1 MNTPLER
8 NKMGVIIIDKAKSN
22 DGKID
27 IPLVDDRFILDD
39 FSYVVDIGF
48 KDLPQ
53 AVNAE
58 DYVLRRYAD
67 ALQQAKDSVDSTIT
81 NLDTV
86 EKTASEEFYSDLNN
100 IINENENSMTGVKS
114 RLNQLQ
120 EDLVIKDEI
129 ILSKDEQITSQF
141 LEIDLKNQEIARKDA
156 EIEQLRGSVQSIAA
170 ATTQSLQKIEDLSM
184 KQTEQLVNTLN
195 TITKKS

>member
-8 NKMGVIIIDKAKSN
+8 NKMGVVIIDKAKPS

-67 ALQQAKDSVDSTIT
+67 ALQQAKDSIDSTLT

-100 IINENENSMTGVKS
+100 IINENENSITGVKS

-129 ILSKDEQITSQF
+129 ILSKDEQIVSQF

-156 EIEQLRGSVQSIAA
+156 EIEQLRSSVQSIAA

-184 KQTEQLVNTLN
+184 KQTEQLVSTLN
-195 TITKKS
+195 TITQKS